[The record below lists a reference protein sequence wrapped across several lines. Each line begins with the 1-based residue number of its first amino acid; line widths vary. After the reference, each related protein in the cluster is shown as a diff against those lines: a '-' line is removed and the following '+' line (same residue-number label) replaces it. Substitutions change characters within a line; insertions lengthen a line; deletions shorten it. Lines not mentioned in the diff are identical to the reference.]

1 MFSFPILLKTFPEK
15 VVGMMQF
22 LQNSISFINVRKNV
36 CFEKK
41 WASGAT
47 LGKMNQWSFNDKL
60 ELTFS
65 NTKWWPIRRHP

>member
-22 LQNSISFINVRKNV
+22 LQNSISFINVRKK
-36 CFEKK
+36 CLFREKVGL
-41 WASGAT
+41 WCYV
-47 LGKMNQWSFNDKL
+47 MNQWSFNDKL